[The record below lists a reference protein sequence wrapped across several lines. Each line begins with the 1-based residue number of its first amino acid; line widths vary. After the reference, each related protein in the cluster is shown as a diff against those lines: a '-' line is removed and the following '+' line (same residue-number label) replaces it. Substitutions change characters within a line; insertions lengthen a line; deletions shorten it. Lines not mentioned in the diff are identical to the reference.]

1 MNILSKFTRVSTA
14 YNSEEKNC
22 NMFLNLLKS
31 LAIAKYTT
39 HFRTLLINFQYFN
52 TEATVIYK
60 LLCMLLIVVSN

>member
-1 MNILSKFTRVSTA
+1 MNILSKFTQVSIA
-14 YNSEEKNC
+14 YNSEEKKC
-22 NMFLNLLKS
+22 HMFLNLLRS

-39 HFRTLLINFQYFN
+39 HFLTSVINFQYFN